1 MEEILELRKSIQE
14 GRYADALH
22 IIDELEEMAK
32 DDKLDKIFSYM
43 QILLIHL
50 IKQNAEERTTRSWD
64 NSIKHALYQI
74 DRVNKRRKSG
84 GLYMKSDELFENL
97 AEAFELSLDQAAEE
111 AFGGIY
117 TAEQLLNRIDKYKI
131 LADAIRMIADKQFNT

>member
-1 MEEILELRKSIQE
+1 MDEILELRKSINE

-50 IKQNAEERTTRSWD
+50 IKQNAEHRTTRSWD
-64 NSIKHALYQI
+64 NSIKHSLYQI
-74 DRVNKRRKSG
+74 ERVNKRRKSG
-84 GLYMKSDELFENL
+84 GDYMKSEELFENL
-97 AEAFELSLDQAAEE
+97 AEAFVLSLDQAAEE
-111 AFGGIY
+111 AFEGIY
-117 TAEQLLNRIDKYKI
+117 TSEQLLTKIDKNKI
-131 LADAIRMIADKQFNT
+131 LAEAMKKIEKQ

>member
-1 MEEILELRKSIQE
+1 MDEILELRKSINE

-50 IKQNAEERTTRSWD
+50 IKQNAELRTTRSWD
-64 NSIKHALYQI
+64 NSIKHSLYQI
-74 DRVNKRRKSG
+74 ERVNKRRKSG
-84 GLYMKSDELFENL
+84 GDYMNTDELFDNL
-97 AEAFELSLDQAAEE
+97 AEAFVLSLDQAAEE
-111 AFGGIY
+111 AFEGIY
-117 TAEQLLNRIDKYKI
+117 SSEQLLSKIDKNKI
-131 LADAIRMIADKQFNT
+131 LAEAMEMIEKN

>member
-1 MEEILELRKSIQE
+1 MDEILELRKSINE

-50 IKQNAEERTTRSWD
+50 IKQNAELRTTRSWD
-64 NSIKHALYQI
+64 NSIKHSLYQI
-74 DRVNKRRKSG
+74 ERVNKRRKSG
-84 GLYMKSDELFENL
+84 VDYMNTDELFDNL
-97 AEAFELSLDQAAEE
+97 AEAFVLSLDQAAEE
-111 AFGGIY
+111 AFEGIY
-117 TAEQLLNRIDKYKI
+117 SSEQLLSKIDKNKI
-131 LADAIRMIADKQFNT
+131 LAEAMEMIEKN

>member
-14 GRYADALH
+14 GRYSDALH

-64 NSIKHALYQI
+64 NSIKYSLYQI
-74 DRVNKRRKSG
+74 ERVNKRRKEG
-84 GLYMKSDELFENL
+84 GIYMKPDELFENL
-97 AEAFELSLDQAAEE
+97 SEAFGLSLDQAAEK

-117 TAEQLLNRIDKYKI
+117 TSNQLLERIDKNKI
-131 LADAIRMIADKQFNT
+131 LANAMQMIENQ

>member
-1 MEEILELRKSIQE
+1 MDEILELRKSINE

-50 IKQNAEERTTRSWD
+50 IKQNAELRTTRSWD
-64 NSIKHALYQI
+64 NSIKHSLYQI
-74 DRVNKRRKSG
+74 ERVNKRRKLG
-84 GLYMKSDELFENL
+84 GDYMNTDELFDNL
-97 AEAFELSLDQAAEE
+97 AEAFVLSLDQAAEE
-111 AFGGIY
+111 AF
-117 TAEQLLNRIDKYKI
+117 
-131 LADAIRMIADKQFNT
+131 

>member
-1 MEEILELRKSIQE
+1 MDEILELRKSINE

-50 IKQNAEERTTRSWD
+50 IKQNAENRTTRSWD
-64 NSIKHALYQI
+64 NSIKHSLYQI
-74 DRVNKRRKSG
+74 ERVNKRRKSG
-84 GLYMKSDELFENL
+84 GIVIFKLVIIFFAICFID
-97 AEAFELSLDQAAEE
+97 LSLPSVIILHIVARLLIPSDL
-111 AFGGIY
+111 AFS
-117 TAEQLLNRIDKYKI
+117 
-131 LADAIRMIADKQFNT
+131 LASLRTL

>member
-1 MEEILELRKSIQE
+1 MDEILELRKSINE

-50 IKQNAEERTTRSWD
+50 IKQNAENRTTRSWD
-64 NSIKHALYQI
+64 NSIKHSLYQI
-74 DRVNKRRKSG
+74 ERVNKRRKSG
-84 GLYMKSDELFENL
+84 VDYMKSDELFENL
-97 AEAFELSLDQAAEE
+97 AEAFDLSLDQAA
-111 AFGGIY
+111 
-117 TAEQLLNRIDKYKI
+117 
-131 LADAIRMIADKQFNT
+131 

>member
-1 MEEILELRKSIQE
+1 MDEILELRKSINE

-50 IKQNAEERTTRSWD
+50 IKQNAEHRTTRSWD
-64 NSIKHALYQI
+64 NSIKHSLYQI
-74 DRVNKRRKSG
+74 ERVNKRRKSG
-84 GLYMKSDELFENL
+84 GDYMKSEELFENL
-97 AEAFELSLDQAAEE
+97 AEAFVLSLDLAAEE
-111 AFGGIY
+111 AFEGIY
-117 TAEQLLNRIDKYKI
+117 TSEQLLTKIDKNKI
-131 LADAIRMIADKQFNT
+131 LAEAMKKIEKQ

>member
-1 MEEILELRKSIQE
+1 MDEILELRKSINE

-50 IKQNAEERTTRSWD
+50 IKQNAEHRTTRSWD
-64 NSIKHALYQI
+64 NSIKHSLYQI
-74 DRVNKRRKSG
+74 ERVNKRRKSG
-84 GLYMKSDELFENL
+84 GDYMKSEELFENL
-97 AEAFELSLDQAAEE
+97 AEAFVLSLDLAAEE
-111 AFGGIY
+111 AFEGIY
-117 TAEQLLNRIDKYKI
+117 TSEELLTKIDKNKI
-131 LADAIRMIADKQFNT
+131 LAEAMKKIEKQ

>member
-1 MEEILELRKSIQE
+1 MDEILELRKSINE

-50 IKQNAEERTTRSWD
+50 IKQNAEHRTTRSWD
-64 NSIKHALYQI
+64 NSIKHSLYQI
-74 DRVNKRRKSG
+74 ERVNKRRKSG
-84 GLYMKSDELFENL
+84 GDYMKTDELFENL
-97 AEAFELSLDQAAEE
+97 AEAFVLSLDQAAVE
-111 AFGGIY
+111 AFEGIY
-117 TAEQLLNRIDKYKI
+117 TSEQLLSKIDKNKI
-131 LADAIRMIADKQFNT
+131 LAEAMKMIEKN

>member
-1 MEEILELRKSIQE
+1 MDEILELRKSINE

-50 IKQNAEERTTRSWD
+50 IKQNAELRTTRSWD
-64 NSIKHALYQI
+64 NSIKHSLYQI
-74 DRVNKRRKSG
+74 ERVNKRRKSG
-84 GLYMKSDELFENL
+84 GDYLNTDELFDNL
-97 AEAFELSLDQAAEE
+97 AEAFVLSLDQAAEE
-111 AFGGIY
+111 AFEGIY
-117 TAEQLLNRIDKYKI
+117 SSEQLLSKIDKNKI
-131 LADAIRMIADKQFNT
+131 LAEAMEMIEKN

>member
-1 MEEILELRKSIQE
+1 MDEILALRKSIQE

-50 IKQNAEERTTRSWD
+50 IKQNAEQRTTRSWN

-74 DRVNKRRKSG
+74 ERVNKRRKSG
-84 GLYMKSDELFENL
+84 GDYMKREELFENL
-97 AEAFELSLDQAAEE
+97 AEAFTLSLDQAAEE
-111 AFGGIY
+111 AFEGIY
-117 TAEQLLNRIDKYKI
+117 SSEQLLEKIDKNKI
-131 LADAIRMIADKQFNT
+131 LAVAMEMIEKQ

>member
-1 MEEILELRKSIQE
+1 MDEILELRKSINE

-50 IKQNAEERTTRSWD
+50 IKQNAENRTTRSWD
-64 NSIKHALYQI
+64 NSIKHSLYQI
-74 DRVNKRRKSG
+74 ERVNKRRKSG
-84 GLYMKSDELFENL
+84 GDYMKAEELFENL
-97 AEAFELSLDQAAEE
+97 AEAFVLSLDQAAEE
-111 AFGGIY
+111 AFEGIY
-117 TAEQLLNRIDKYKI
+117 TSEQLLTKIDKNKI
-131 LADAIRMIADKQFNT
+131 LAEAMKKIEKQ

>member
-1 MEEILELRKSIQE
+1 MEEILELRKSINE

-50 IKQNAEERTTRSWD
+50 IKQNAEQRTTRSWD
-64 NSIKHALYQI
+64 NSIYHSLSQI
-74 DRVNKRRKSG
+74 KRVNKRRKSG
-84 GLYMKSDELFENL
+84 GDYMKQDELFEDLHDAFDLAIRDAAQETFEGLYSYEQLLTKIDKNKIL
-97 AEAFELSLDQAAEE
+97 AEAMNLIES
-111 AFGGIY
+111 Y
-117 TAEQLLNRIDKYKI
+117 
-131 LADAIRMIADKQFNT
+131 

>member
-1 MEEILELRKSIQE
+1 MDEILALRKSIQE
-14 GRYADALH
+14 GRYSDALH

-50 IKQNAEERTTRSWD
+50 IKQNAEQRTTRSWD
-64 NSIKHALYQI
+64 NSIYHSLAQMK
-74 DRVNKRRKSG
+74 RVNKRRKAG
-84 GLYMKSDELFENL
+84 GDYMKQDEMFENL
-97 AEAFELSLDQAAEE
+97 HDAFDLAIRDAAEE

-117 TAEQLLNRIDKYKI
+117 SSEQLLEKIDKNKI
-131 LADAIRMIADKQFNT
+131 LASAMEMIEKQ

>member
-1 MEEILELRKSIQE
+1 MDEILELRKSINE

-50 IKQNAEERTTRSWD
+50 IKQSAEHRTTRSWD
-64 NSIKHALYQI
+64 NSIKHSLYQI
-74 DRVNKRRKSG
+74 ERVNKRRKSG
-84 GLYMKSDELFENL
+84 GDYMKSEELFENL
-97 AEAFELSLDQAAEE
+97 AEAFVLSLDLAAEE
-111 AFGGIY
+111 AFEGIY
-117 TAEQLLNRIDKYKI
+117 TSEQLLTKIDKNKI
-131 LADAIRMIADKQFNT
+131 LAEAMKKIEKQ

>member
-1 MEEILELRKSIQE
+1 MDEILELRKSINE

-50 IKQNAEERTTRSWD
+50 IKQNAEQRTTRSWD
-64 NSIKHALYQI
+64 NSIKHSLYKI
-74 DRVNKRRKSG
+74 ERVNKRRKYG
-84 GLYMKSDELFENL
+84 GDYMNTDELFNNL
-97 AEAFELSLDQAAEE
+97 AEAFVLSLDQAAEE
-111 AFGGIY
+111 AFEGIY
-117 TAEQLLNRIDKYKI
+117 SSKQLLSKIDKNKI
-131 LADAIRMIADKQFNT
+131 LAEAMEMIEKHK

>member
-1 MEEILELRKSIQE
+1 MDEILELRKSINE

-50 IKQNAEERTTRSWD
+50 IKQNAENRTTRSWD
-64 NSIKHALYQI
+64 NSIKHSLYQI
-74 DRVNKRRKSG
+74 ERVNKRRKSG
-84 GLYMKSDELFENL
+84 GDYMKSEELFENL
-97 AEAFELSLDQAAEE
+97 AEAFVLSLDLAAEE
-111 AFGGIY
+111 AFEGIY
-117 TAEQLLNRIDKYKI
+117 TSEQLLTKIDKNKI
-131 LADAIRMIADKQFNT
+131 LAEAMKKIEKQ

>member
-1 MEEILELRKSIQE
+1 MEEILELRKSIQD

-32 DDKLDKIFSYM
+32 DDKLDKIYSYM

-50 IKQNAEERTTRSWD
+50 IKRNAEERTTRSWD
-64 NSIKHALYQI
+64 NSIKHSLRQI
-74 DRVNKRRKSG
+74 ERVNKRRKAG
-84 GLYMKSDELFENL
+84 GDYMKSDELFENL
-97 AEAFELSLDQAAEE
+97 VDAFDLSLDQAAEE

-117 TAEQLLNRIDKYKI
+117 TSEQLLEKINKNKI
-131 LADAIRMIADKQFNT
+131 LAEAMQMIENQ

>member
-14 GRYADALH
+14 GRYSDALH

-32 DDKLDKIFSYM
+32 EDKTDKIFSYM

-50 IKQNAEERTTRSWD
+50 IKQHAEERTSRSWD
-64 NSIKHALYQI
+64 NSIYHSLQQI
-74 DRVNKRRKSG
+74 KRVNKRRKAG
-84 GLYMKSDELFENL
+84 GDYMKPDEIFEDLHNAFDL
-97 AEAFELSLDQAAEE
+97 AIRDAAEE

-117 TAEQLLNRIDKYKI
+117 SSEQLLTKIDKNKI
-131 LADAIRMIADKQFNT
+131 LAEAMNLIEIK